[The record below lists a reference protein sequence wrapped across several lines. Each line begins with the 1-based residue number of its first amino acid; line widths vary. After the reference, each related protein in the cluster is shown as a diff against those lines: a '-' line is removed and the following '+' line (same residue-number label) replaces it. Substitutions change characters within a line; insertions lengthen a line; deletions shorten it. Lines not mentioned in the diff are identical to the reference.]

1 MESEGIVLEFKF
13 ISCESE
19 QGNVTLEYIKELEG
33 KLEISFPDVLIDFY
47 TNHNKAEL
55 LEPTFT
61 IEDLEFTI
69 EFIIPLCNGRV
80 CVEKI
85 LSFNSG
91 NEYIPKTFI
100 PLAEDIMGSDFY
112 WDSSNSKVYYLY
124 MGNVENPI
132 PICDTV
138 EQFFELLNKSCE

>member
-1 MESEGIVLEFKF
+1 MGIVLDFKF
-13 ISCESE
+13 ISCESK
-19 QGNVTLEYIKELEG
+19 QGNVTLEYIR
-33 KLEISFPDVLIDFY
+33 KLESKLKISFPNVLIEYY
-47 TNHNKAEL
+47 THHNKAEL
-55 LEPTFT
+55 LEPTFI
-61 IEDLEFTI
+61 IEGLEFTV

-112 WDSSNSKVYYLY
+112 WDSSNRKVYYLY

-132 PICDTV
+132 PICNTV